1 MTVDENTVAVL
12 ISDILIQM
20 PQQENQIDITPA
32 DTLGIKIDFQ
42 DKDISALPNSKEVN
56 TLIENMA
63 ENQIEKLPS
72 QSIINNDENLN
83 VNQAYNSSVTQQ
95 INIDVPNENKDIIE
109 NPIEENINILQKT
122 DNKNELDVSKNDN
135 VGSLENT
142 LHTAE
147 IKVTNAEGKDFSDTK
162 DDLNGNENLKQTK
175 VDEKEVNTEILQKPF
190 QMIRITDSS
199 TKLDKP
205 VETPVNV
212 QVADAIK
219 TNLSEGK
226 KEFEIQLMP
235 ENLGKI
241 SVKLVLENGALSVE
255 MKAVNP
261 KTQSLLAENSAE
273 IKSILE
279 NASQKVVDVP
289 QQQTP
294 QDYVQQQ
301 SKNQQQQNQQ
311 QQQKGNQ
318 EKNDTSTID
327 FISMMQQIKNKSI
340 MA

>member
-1 MTVDENTVAVL
+1 SKNEN
-12 ISDILIQM
+12 DF
-20 PQQENQIDITPA
+20 NQT
-32 DTLGIKIDFQ
+32 
-42 DKDISALPNSKEVN
+42 SESKEQK
-56 TLIENMA
+56 LIKA
-63 ENQIEKLPS
+63 
-72 QSIINNDENLN
+72 
-83 VNQAYNSSVTQQ
+83 
-95 INIDVPNENKDIIE
+95 
-109 NPIEENINILQKT
+109 
-122 DNKNELDVSKNDN
+122 
-135 VGSLENT
+135 
-142 LHTAE
+142 
-147 IKVTNAEGKDFSDTK
+147 
-162 DDLNGNENLKQTK
+162 DD
-175 VDEKEVNTEILQKPF
+175 KEVSSEILQKPL
-190 QMIRITDSS
+190 QMIQITDNS

-205 VETPVNV
+205 VHASPNV
-212 QVADAIK
+212 QVAEAIK

-279 NASQKVVDVP
+279 NASLKAVDVP

-301 SKNQQQQNQQ
+301 NKNQQQQNQQ
-311 QQQKGNQ
+311 QQQKNNQ

-327 FISMMQQIKNKSI
+327 FISMIQQIKNKSI